1 MKKLIAISILFVLCL
16 LILANQFH
24 KIFFVQIALL
34 LMFLLFIDIIY
45 QFIVK
50 KNYTFLSIDLGPLYR
65 LIITLLALIIAAA
78 IFIGSIYL
86 TIKQPRI

>member
-1 MKKLIAISILFVLCL
+1 MKKIIAISILFVLCL

-50 KNYTFLSIDLGPLYR
+50 KSYTFLSLDCHFISADYSSSGIHRLDLSHHQTASNLSS
-65 LIITLLALIIAAA
+65 T
-78 IFIGSIYL
+78 
-86 TIKQPRI
+86 